1 MPWMMA
7 IRGERLTVDLRPRLV
22 GDEWDQLLDAVI
34 AELPNLSR
42 VRLVIPE
49 EYDTETPRQLL
60 DALVIILNQRGV
72 DVERRY
78 KG

>member
-22 GDEWDQLLDAVI
+22 GDEWDQLLDAII